1 MDIGKGSREVPFE
14 IYNLRKSVVPGES
27 RESELKSVIAEK
39 IEQLEQ
45 LVKPSGP
52 LKNEIDPTP
61 SSVLGAMMNH
71 EPFVN
76 HTISSEFK
84 IKNGGVNTMG
94 GQQFT
99 NTPPLYAELLQ
110 SIDTETLFEELS
122 KRGGHPAALARA
134 ALLLIKKSQDYNSEQ
149 CSKKPEEIDRRN
161 YFPLGEA
168 SYAQMIYTKSARF
181 VALTRKI
188 MDKKEPNF
196 EGLVDTALDLINYA
210 AFYVA
215 AASIKDTAND

>member
-1 MDIGKGSREVPFE
+1 MDIGKGSREVPLE
-14 IYNLRKSVVPGES
+14 IYDLRKSTMPGES
-27 RESELKSVIAEK
+27 RESELKSTIAEK

-45 LVKPSGP
+45 LLKPTGP
-52 LKNEIDPTP
+52 LKNEIGPTS
-61 SSVLGAMMNH
+61 SSVWGAMMDH

-84 IKNGGVNTMG
+84 IKNGSLNMVGCL
-94 GQQFT
+94 QST

-110 SIDTETLFEELS
+110 SIDTETLFQELS

-149 CSKKPEEIDRRN
+149 SSKKPEEIDRRN

-168 SYAQMIYTKSARF
+168 SYAQMIHTKSSRF
-181 VALTRKI
+181 VALTKKI

-215 AASIKDTAND
+215 DASIKDTAND

>member
-1 MDIGKGSREVPFE
+1 MDIGKEQEEFRSIISQRLSQLEELTKPFE
-14 IYNLRKSVVPGES
+14 
-27 RESELKSVIAEK
+27 
-39 IEQLEQ
+39 
-45 LVKPSGP
+45 
-52 LKNEIDPTP
+52 NEIGPTP
-61 SSVLGAMMNH
+61 ESVWGAMMDH
-71 EPFVN
+71 EPIVN
-76 HTISSEFK
+76 NTQSSQFIINNETAVG
-84 IKNGGVNTMG
+84 NL
-94 GQQFT
+94 QFT
-99 NTPPLYAELLQ
+99 NAPPLYAELLH
-110 SIDTETLFEELS
+110 SIDTETLFQELS

-149 CSKKPEEIDRRN
+149 SSKKPEEIDRRN

-215 AASIKDTAND
+215 DASIRDTAND

>member
-14 IYNLRKSVVPGES
+14 IYNLRKSVVSGES

-52 LKNEIDPTP
+52 LGNEIGPTP
-61 SSVLGAMMNH
+61 ESVWGATMDH
-71 EPFVN
+71 EPIVN
-76 HTISSEFK
+76 NTQSS
-84 IKNGGVNTMG
+84 
-94 GQQFT
+94 
-99 NTPPLYAELLQ
+99 AELLQ
-110 SIDTETLFEELS
+110 SIHTETLFEELS

-149 CSKKPEEIDRRN
+149 SSKKPEEIDRRN

-196 EGLVDTALDLINYA
+196 EGLIDTALDLINYA